1 MLQLICLDNQKKE
14 DKSEC
19 VLKNNNGSLSIYLAI
34 FFVVIISASVF
45 FIKEAKN
52 RAIESSTKSLSSV
65 WLLSELGKY
74 DRHLYERYGIYGFYG
89 NRDEIVKDINY
100 MANYSFKGKSFIN
113 YQGVE
118 VNLSSNSV
126 ANPSIFKKEIIK
138 ASASEHF
145 KDMFNKEKEGA
156 GYEPEEDN
164 QIEGKVYNE
173 AILADLPSNG
183 VKSSISLSGFASK
196 FEGVNSISS
205 LIKIGSEELLVD
217 TYANS
222 VFKNYSNNN
231 NLGETVFSNEVE
243 YLICGKNED
252 EKNRKRVK
260 HYILG
265 IRQIAN
271 TFSITSNPDMKDR
284 VKVIASITGAAEGV
298 TEALLIEAWALAE
311 SENDYQI
318 MIRGGKVP
326 FKKSS
331 QEWATQIENIAEG
344 ITEGYIEMDYTHGED
359 YNQYLNFFLFMID
372 EDVKLLRMMDLVQL
386 NMKLNHYDD
395 FLLKE
400 YYVGLDL
407 IIKVNNREVAVSKT
421 YY

>member
-1 MLQLICLDNQKKE
+1 
-14 DKSEC
+14 
-19 VLKNNNGSLSIYLAI
+19 
-34 FFVVIISASVF
+34 
-45 FIKEAKN
+45 
-52 RAIESSTKSLSSV
+52 
-65 WLLSELGKY
+65 
-74 DRHLYERYGIYGFYG
+74 
-89 NRDEIVKDINY
+89 

-138 ASASEHF
+138 ASESKHF
-145 KDMFNKEKEGA
+145 KDIFNKEKKGA

-164 QIEGKVYNE
+164 QIEGKIYNE

-222 VFKNYSNNN
+222 VFKNYSYNN

-284 VKVIASITGAAEGV
+284 VKAIASLTGAAEGV
-298 TEALLIEAWALAE
+298 TEALLIETWALAE

-331 QEWATQIENIAEG
+331 QEWATQIENVAEG
-344 ITEGYIEMDYTHGED
+344 IAEGYIEMDYTHGED

>member
-1 MLQLICLDNQKKE
+1 
-14 DKSEC
+14 
-19 VLKNNNGSLSIYLAI
+19 
-34 FFVVIISASVF
+34 
-45 FIKEAKN
+45 
-52 RAIESSTKSLSSV
+52 
-65 WLLSELGKY
+65 
-74 DRHLYERYGIYGFYG
+74 
-89 NRDEIVKDINY
+89 

-138 ASASEHF
+138 ASASKHF
-145 KDMFNKEKEGA
+145 KDMFNKEKKGA

-164 QIEGKVYNE
+164 QIEGKIYNE

-222 VFKNYSNNN
+222 VFKNYSYNN

-284 VKVIASITGAAEGV
+284 VKAIASLTGAAEGV

-331 QEWATQIENIAEG
+331 QEWATQIENVAEG
-344 ITEGYIEMDYTHGED
+344 IAEGYIEMDYTHGED
-359 YNQYLNFFLFMID
+359 YNQYLTFFLFMID